1 MGAEGIFFLV
11 AGPTAAGKT
20 TVLRRLVERA
30 PELVKDVSVTTRAPR
45 PGEVDGQ
52 AYRFWDRARFDGAQA
67 RGEFLEHAVV
77 HGTDCYGTLKAPLEA
92 RLREGRDVIKDI
104 DVQGAAQA
112 RRAWPYPRTVLI
124 FLVPP
129 SPRDLWERFR
139 GRGTDDQAAWRRRI
153 ETARR
158 EVEQVGA
165 YDYLVY
171 NGAVEE
177 AVADLLAVRRAEHL
191 RRERGEEILR
201 AEWLAGWDRLGA
213 SDTGAL

>member
-30 PELVKDVSVTTRAPR
+30 PELVKDVSVTTREAR
-45 PGEVDGQ
+45 PGEVDAQ
-52 AYRFWDRARFDGAQA
+52 AYWFWDRARFEGARA

-77 HGTDCYGTLKAPLEA
+77 HGVGLYGTLKAPLEA

-124 FLVPP
+124 FFVPP

-139 GRGTDDQAAWRRRI
+139 VRGTDDDAAWRRRAQ
-153 ETARR
+153 TARG

-171 NGAVEE
+171 NRAVEE
-177 AVADLLAVRRAEHL
+177 AVEDLLAIRRAEHL
-191 RRERGEEILR
+191 RRERREEAFR
-201 AEWLAGWDRLGA
+201 AEWRAGWEGLGA
-213 SDTGAL
+213 VHPGAP